1 MKGIISSS
9 NYRIT
14 VLTDRLI
21 RLEYSAEG
29 QFEDRLTK
37 MVVNRKLDDT
47 KPSVRRDGQFIVV
60 ETAQLLLRYDEKE
73 FTTQGLTIELKNF
86 GTTWHFIHEHG
97 NAGENLRGTAR
108 TLDEVDG
115 RRSLESGLFGRKG
128 YAVIDDGKS
137 PVLDGDRYV
146 NRDKDS
152 VDLYFFGYGKD
163 FYAGLRD
170 FCRLSGKTPMIPRYA
185 LGNWWSRY
193 YKYTEESY
201 KEVVDNFEKEQI
213 PLSVAVIDM
222 DWHVTEVNPKYGS
235 GWTGYTWD
243 KNLFPDYKRFLKMLH
258 DRGLAVTLNLHPAD
272 GVRGCEDMYEQV
284 ARHVGIDPATDE
296 TVEFDFGDEK
306 FREAYFE
313 EIMHPYEADGVD
325 FWWIDWQ
332 QGTGRKS
339 DDVDPLFLLNHYHY
353 KDQEGRNIRPMIFSR
368 YAGPGS
374 HRYPVGFSGD
384 TVCSWRSLAFQSYFT
399 STSSNIGYGWWSH
412 DIGGHMLGDKNDE
425 RLIRWIQL
433 GVFSPI
439 NRLHSSA
446 SPFLNKEPWVLDEP
460 FHSVMQK
467 FMRLRHSMI
476 PYLYTEN
483 RRAYVEDKPLV
494 RPMYYLCP
502 DEDEAYNAPLE
513 YGFGEQLIVGSIAE
527 PMDEKLRL
535 APVSMLIQ
543 KGRYVDVLNGR
554 VYKGGKKR
562 KLYRDITEIPVL
574 LPAGGI
580 LPLASEKDTVASKN
594 PEKLELV
601 IAAGADGS
609 YTLYEDDGISMNY
622 EKGMYAETDFKCCYD
637 EKTGSLSIKIS
648 PAKGELSLIPA
659 VRDYCIRIMGVTR
672 PADPDSVYDPLKK
685 MLTLCLLNVKTDEGA
700 GLELK
705 DVKLSGNDHH
715 REVFNI
721 LERAYIDI
729 ISKDRIYNK
738 LLSTDDES
746 FLKWLSGS
754 DVSETLKD
762 AIFEVFEDR

>member
-1 MKGIISSS
+1 MNGIISSS

-29 QFEDRLTK
+29 RFEDRLTK
-37 MVVNRKLDDT
+37 MVINRRLDDIQ
-47 KPSVRRDGQFIVV
+47 PSVKHDGQFLVV
-60 ETAQLLLRYDEKE
+60 ETKELLLRYNEKE
-73 FTTQGLTIELKNF
+73 FTTQGLSIELKNF

-97 NAGENLRGTAR
+97 NTGENLKGTAR

-115 RRSLESGLFGRKG
+115 RTSLESGLFGRKG

-137 PVLDGDRYV
+137 PVLDGDRFV
-146 NRDKDS
+146 NRDKDT

-193 YKYTEESY
+193 YRYTQESY
-201 KEVVDNFEKEQI
+201 RELVDKFEEEQI

-222 DWHVTEVNPKYGS
+222 DWHVTEVDPKYGS

-243 KNLFPDYKRFLKMLH
+243 KELFPDYKRFLKMLH

-272 GVRGCEDMYEQV
+272 GVRGCEEMYEQV
-284 ARHVGIDPATDE
+284 ARRMGIDPATDE

-306 FREAYFE
+306 FRKAYFE
-313 EIMHPYEADGVD
+313 EIMHPYERDGVD

-332 QGTGRKS
+332 QGTGRKAS
-339 DDVDPLFLLNHYHY
+339 DVDPLFLLNHYHY

-384 TVCSWRSLAFQSYFT
+384 TVCSWKSLAFQPYFT

-412 DIGGHMLGDKNDE
+412 DIGGHMLGDKNNE

-446 SPFLNKEPWVLDEP
+446 SPFLNKEPWVIEEP
-460 FHSVMQK
+460 YHAVMQK
-467 FMRLRHSMI
+467 FMRLRHRMI

-483 RRAYVEDKPLV
+483 RRAYVEDKPLI

-502 DEDEAYNAPLE
+502 DEEEAYSVPGE
-513 YGFGEQLIVGSIAE
+513 YGFGDKLIVGSVTE
-527 PMDEKLRL
+527 PLDEKLLL
-535 APVSMLIQ
+535 ASVNMLIPE
-543 KGRYVDVLNGR
+543 GRYVDILNGR
-554 VYKGGKKR
+554 VYSGGKKR

-580 LPLASEKDTVASKN
+580 LALASEKDTVASKN
-594 PEKLELV
+594 PEKIELV
-601 IAAGADGS
+601 VAAGADGS
-609 YTLYEDDGISMNY
+609 YTLYEDDGVSMNY
-622 EKGMYAETDFKCCYD
+622 EKGMYAETDFECRYD
-637 EKTGSLSIKIS
+637 EKSGSFSIKIS
-648 PAKGELSLIPA
+648 PARGELSLIPD
-659 VRDYCIRIMGVTR
+659 VRDYCIRIMGVER

-685 MLTLCLLNVKTDEGA
+685 MLTLCLENVKADEGA

-705 DVKLSGNDHH
+705 DVVLSGNDHH

-738 LLSTDDES
+738 LLSSDDEG

-762 AIFEVFEDR
+762 AISEVFEDR

>member
-1 MKGIISSS
+1 MNGIISSS
-9 NYRIT
+9 DYRIT

-21 RLEYSAEG
+21 RLEYSPEG
-29 QFEDRLTK
+29 LFEDRLTK
-37 MVVNRKLDDT
+37 MVINRHLDDVT
-47 KPSVRRDGQFIVV
+47 PDVTRQDGMLVV
-60 ETAQLLLRYDEKE
+60 ETKELILRYNEKE
-73 FTTQGLTIELKNF
+73 FTTQGLSIELKNF

-115 RRSLESGLFGRKG
+115 RTSLESGLFGRKG

-146 NRDKDS
+146 NRDKDT
-152 VDLYFFGYGKD
+152 VDIYFFGYGKD
-163 FYAGLRD
+163 FYGGLKD
-170 FCRLSGKTPMIPRYA
+170 FYRLSGKTPMIPRYA

-193 YKYTEESY
+193 YRYTEESY
-201 KEVVDNFEKEQI
+201 KEVIDKFEEEQI

-222 DWHVTEVNPKYGS
+222 DWHVTEVDPKYGS

-243 KNLFPDYKRFLKMLH
+243 EKLFPDYKRFLKMLH

-272 GVRGCEDMYEQV
+272 GVRGCEAMYEQV
-284 ARHVGIDPATDE
+284 ARRVGIDPATDE

-313 EIMHPYEADGVD
+313 EIMHPYERDGVD

-339 DDVDPLFLLNHYHY
+339 SDVDPLFLLNHYHY

-384 TVCSWRSLAFQSYFT
+384 TVCSWRSLAFQPFFT

-439 NRLHSSA
+439 NRLHSSS
-446 SPFLNKEPWVLDEP
+446 SPFLNKEPWVIEEP
-460 FHSVMQK
+460 YHSVMQK
-467 FMRLRHSMI
+467 FMRLRHRMI

-483 RRAYVEDKPLV
+483 HRAFAKDRPLI

-502 DEDEAYNAPLE
+502 DNEDAYQVPGE
-513 YGFGEQLIVGSIAE
+513 YGFGEQLIVGSITE
-527 PMDEKLRL
+527 PQDEKLRL
-535 APVSMLIQ
+535 APVNMLLPE
-543 KGRYVDVLNGR
+543 GRYVDILNGR
-554 VYKGGKKR
+554 VYKGGGKR
-562 KLYRDITEIPVL
+562 RLYRDITEIPVL

-580 LPLASEKDTVASKN
+580 LPFASEEDTVAADN
-594 PEKLELV
+594 PGSIELY

-622 EKGMYAETDFKCCYD
+622 EKGQFAETAF
-637 EKTGSLSIKIS
+637 EVRHNLETGELDIKIS
-648 PAKGELSLIPA
+648 PASGELSLIPS
-659 VRDYCIRIMGVTR
+659 VRDYCIRIMGVER

-685 MLTLCLLNVKTDEGA
+685 MLTLCLKNVKADEGA

-705 DVKLSGNDHH
+705 GIRLSGNDHH

-729 ISKDRIYNK
+729 LLKDRIYNE
-738 LLSTDDES
+738 LRTGSDEH
-746 FLKWLSGS
+746 FLKWLQGS
-754 DVSETLKD
+754 DASQTLKD
-762 AIFEVFEDR
+762 AISEVFEDR